1 MKTAITLLMLTAA
14 LTLSAAATGPLVI
27 NWKKLADVEFTR
39 KLNKDVSMYFLYP
52 TFGPTVKA
60 LQGKEIQIKG
70 YIIPVDENENVYV
83 VSAQPMAMCFFCGGS
98 GPESIMELQFKNK
111 KRRFK
116 TDEVRTVKGILQ
128 LNPADIDHLNY
139 ILKNA
144 EVVE

>member
-1 MKTAITLLMLTAA
+1 MLTAA
-14 LTLSAAATGPLVI
+14 LTLSAATSPLLI
-27 NWKKLADVEFTR
+27 NWKKLSDVEFAR
-39 KLNKDVSMYFLYP
+39 KLNKEVNMYFLYP

-111 KRRFK
+111 KLRFK

-128 LNPADIDHLNY
+128 LNPSDIEHLNY

>member
-1 MKTAITLLMLTAA
+1 MTVLTA
-14 LTLSAAATGPLVI
+14 SAATAPLLI
-27 NWKKLADVEFTR
+27 TWKKLSDVQFAR
-39 KLNKDVSMYFLYP
+39 KLNKEVNMYFLYP
-52 TFGPTVKA
+52 TFGPTVKS

-70 YIIPVDENENVYV
+70 YIIPVDENENIYV

-111 KRRFK
+111 KQRFK
-116 TDEVRTVKGILQ
+116 TDEVRTVKGILL

>member
-1 MKTAITLLMLTAA
+1 MKTCATIFLLTAA
-14 LTLSAAATGPLVI
+14 LTISAATSPLLI
-27 NWKKLADVEFTR
+27 NWKKLSDVEFTR
-39 KLNKDVSMYFLYP
+39 KLNKEVNMYFLYP

-70 YIIPVDENENVYV
+70 YIIPVDENENIYV

-111 KRRFK
+111 RQRFK
-116 TDEVRTVKGILQ
+116 TDEVRTVRGVLQ
-128 LNPADIDHLNY
+128 LNPTDIEHLNY

>member
-1 MKTAITLLMLTAA
+1 MKIGITIFLLTAA
-14 LTLSAAATGPLVI
+14 LTISAATSPLLI
-27 NWKKLADVEFTR
+27 NWKKLSDVEFTR
-39 KLNKDVSMYFLYP
+39 KLNKEVSMYFLYP
-52 TFGPTVKA
+52 TFGPSVKA

-70 YIIPVDENENVYV
+70 YIIPVDENENIYV

-111 KRRFK
+111 KQRFK

-128 LNPADIDHLNY
+128 LNPTDIEHLNY

>member
-1 MKTAITLLMLTAA
+1 MKTCATIFLLTAA
-14 LTLSAAATGPLVI
+14 LTISAATSPLLI
-27 NWKKLADVEFTR
+27 NWKKLSDVEFTR
-39 KLNKDVSMYFLYP
+39 KLNKEVNMYFLYP

-70 YIIPVDENENVYV
+70 YIIPVDENENIYV

-111 KRRFK
+111 RQRFK
-116 TDEVRTVKGILQ
+116 TDEVRTVRGVLQ
-128 LNPADIDHLNY
+128 LNPNDIEHLNY

>member
-1 MKTAITLLMLTAA
+1 MKTGITIFLLTAA
-14 LTLSAAATGPLVI
+14 LTISAATSPLLI
-27 NWKKLADVEFTR
+27 NWKKLSDVEFTR
-39 KLNKDVSMYFLYP
+39 KLNKEVSMYFLYP
-52 TFGPTVKA
+52 TFGPSVKA

-70 YIIPVDENENVYV
+70 YIIPVDENENIYV

-111 KRRFK
+111 KQRFK

-128 LNPADIDHLNY
+128 LNPSDIEHLNY

>member
-1 MKTAITLLMLTAA
+1 MKTGITIFLLTAA
-14 LTLSAAATGPLVI
+14 LTISAATSPLLI
-27 NWKKLADVEFTR
+27 NWKKLSDVEFTR
-39 KLNKDVSMYFLYP
+39 KLNKEVSMYFLYP
-52 TFGPTVKA
+52 TFGPSVKA

-70 YIIPVDENENVYV
+70 YIIPVDENENIYV

-111 KRRFK
+111 KQRFK

-128 LNPADIDHLNY
+128 LNPYDIEHLNY

>member
-1 MKTAITLLMLTAA
+1 MKTGITIFLLTVA
-14 LTLSAAATGPLVI
+14 LTISAATSPLLI
-27 NWKKLADVEFTR
+27 NWKKLSDVEFTR
-39 KLNKDVSMYFLYP
+39 KLNKEVSMYFLYP
-52 TFGPTVKA
+52 TFGPSVKA

-70 YIIPVDENENVYV
+70 YIIPVDENENIYV

-111 KRRFK
+111 KQRFK

-128 LNPADIDHLNY
+128 LNPSDIEHLNY

>member
-1 MKTAITLLMLTAA
+1 MKTGITIFLLTAA
-14 LTLSAAATGPLVI
+14 LTISAATSPLLI
-27 NWKKLADVEFTR
+27 NWKKLSDVEFTR
-39 KLNKDVSMYFLYP
+39 KLNKEVSMYFLYP
-52 TFGPTVKA
+52 TFGPSVKA

-70 YIIPVDENENVYV
+70 YIIPVDENENIYV

-98 GPESIMELQFKNK
+98 GQESIMELQFKNK
-111 KRRFK
+111 KQRFK

-128 LNPADIDHLNY
+128 LNPSDIEHLNY

>member
-1 MKTAITLLMLTAA
+1 MKTGITIFLLTAA
-14 LTLSAAATGPLVI
+14 LTISAATSPLLI
-27 NWKKLADVEFTR
+27 NWKKLSNVEFTR
-39 KLNKDVSMYFLYP
+39 KLNKEVSMYFLYP
-52 TFGPTVKA
+52 TFGPSVKA

-70 YIIPVDENENVYV
+70 YIIPVDENENIYV

-111 KRRFK
+111 KQRFK
-116 TDEVRTVKGILQ
+116 TDEVRTVKGILK
-128 LNPADIDHLNY
+128 LNPIDIEHLNY

>member
-1 MKTAITLLMLTAA
+1 MKTGITIFLLTAA
-14 LTLSAAATGPLVI
+14 LTISEATSPLLI
-27 NWKKLADVEFTR
+27 NWKKLSDVEFTR
-39 KLNKDVSMYFLYP
+39 KLNKEVSMYFLYP
-52 TFGPTVKA
+52 TFGPSVKA

-70 YIIPVDENENVYV
+70 YIIPVDENENIYV

-111 KRRFK
+111 KQRFK

-128 LNPADIDHLNY
+128 LNPTDIEHLNY

>member
-1 MKTAITLLMLTAA
+1 MKTGATIFLLTAA
-14 LTLSAAATGPLVI
+14 LTISAATSPLLI
-27 NWKKLADVEFTR
+27 NWKKLSDVEFTR
-39 KLNKDVSMYFLYP
+39 KLNKEVNMYFLYP
-52 TFGPTVKA
+52 TFGSTVKA

-70 YIIPVDENENVYV
+70 YIIPVDENENIYV

-111 KRRFK
+111 RQRFK
-116 TDEVRTVKGILQ
+116 TDEVRTVRGVLQ
-128 LNPADIDHLNY
+128 LNPTDIEHLNY

>member
-1 MKTAITLLMLTAA
+1 MKTGITIFMLTAA
-14 LTLSAAATGPLVI
+14 LTLSAATSPLLI
-27 NWKKLADVEFTR
+27 NWKKLSDVEFAR
-39 KLNKDVSMYFLYP
+39 KLNKEVNMYFLYP

-111 KRRFK
+111 KLRFK

-128 LNPADIDHLNY
+128 LNPSDIEHLNY

>member
-1 MKTAITLLMLTAA
+1 MKAGITIFLLTAA
-14 LTLSAAATGPLVI
+14 LTISAATSPLLI
-27 NWKKLADVEFTR
+27 NWKKLSDVEFTR
-39 KLNKDVSMYFLYP
+39 KLNKEVSMYFLYP
-52 TFGPTVKA
+52 TFGPSVKA

-70 YIIPVDENENVYV
+70 YIIPVDENENIYV

-111 KRRFK
+111 KQRFK

-128 LNPADIDHLNY
+128 LNPADIEHLNY

>member
-1 MKTAITLLMLTAA
+1 MKAGITIFLLTAA
-14 LTLSAAATGPLVI
+14 LTISAATGPLLI
-27 NWKKLADVEFTR
+27 NWKKLSDVEFTR
-39 KLNKDVSMYFLYP
+39 KLNKEVSMYFLYP
-52 TFGPTVKA
+52 TFGPSVKA

-70 YIIPVDENENVYV
+70 YIIPVDENENIYV

-111 KRRFK
+111 KQRFK
-116 TDEVRTVKGILQ
+116 TDEVRTVKGILK
-128 LNPADIDHLNY
+128 LNPIDIEHLNY

>member
-1 MKTAITLLMLTAA
+1 MKAGITIFLLTAA
-14 LTLSAAATGPLVI
+14 LTISAATGPLLI
-27 NWKKLADVEFTR
+27 NWKKLSDVEFTR
-39 KLNKDVSMYFLYP
+39 KLNKEVSMYFLYP
-52 TFGPTVKA
+52 TFGPSVKA

-70 YIIPVDENENVYV
+70 YIIPVDENENIYV

-111 KRRFK
+111 KQRFK

-128 LNPADIDHLNY
+128 LNPTDIEHLNY

>member
-1 MKTAITLLMLTAA
+1 MKTLAMIFMLSYTIP
-14 LTLSAAATGPLVI
+14 AATGPLII

-39 KLNKDVSMYFLYP
+39 KLNKEVNMHFLYP

-70 YIIPVDENENVYV
+70 YMIPIDENENIYV

-111 KRRFK
+111 KQRFK
-116 TDEVRTVKGILQ
+116 TDEVRTVKGVLQ
-128 LNPADIDHLNY
+128 LNPADIEHLNY

-144 EVVE
+144 EIVE